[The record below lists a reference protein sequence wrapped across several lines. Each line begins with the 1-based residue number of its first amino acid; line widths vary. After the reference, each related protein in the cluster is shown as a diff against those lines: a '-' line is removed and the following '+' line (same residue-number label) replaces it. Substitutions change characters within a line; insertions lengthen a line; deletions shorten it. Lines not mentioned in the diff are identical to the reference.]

1 MAVYKGYEA
10 VIGVEVHCELKTAS
24 KVFCSCPADFGHAPN
39 TACCPVCMGL
49 PGALPQLNGEAVRLT
64 VLAGL
69 ALGCEIHRTTWFDR
83 KNYFY
88 PDLPKGYQI
97 TQNDTPFC
105 TGGFVTLYNMENKR
119 IPLRRIHLEEDAGK
133 LLHREGETLIDYNRC
148 GVGLIE
154 IVSEPAMNDPAEV
167 KAYLTVL
174 RQTLLFA
181 GVSDCRMNEGSMRCE
196 VNVSVKLVGV
206 TVNGVRC
213 EVKNIGSIQFAAK
226 AAEEEFHRQADLLA
240 SGGIVEQQTMRFN
253 ENTGKTEPMRKKESA
268 VDYRY
273 FTEPNIPPVVL
284 SEAYME
290 NVKRQMPKSPEAWRQ
305 ALISRFALGA
315 DDTEMLI
322 QSPNVASFY
331 SEAAGKTRYPKL
343 VANLLIGEILP
354 GLREGDA
361 VPMEPTHLAE
371 AADLLG
377 DGEVNSTV
385 AKMLVGRALTGGES
399 PLAVAKAEGLFR
411 IRDEETLLPLVR
423 EAMAGDAKSVEDFR
437 RGKTAAKKRLLGQ
450 VIRQTGGR
458 ADPAVTD
465 ALVERELSANV

>member
-1 MAVYKGYEA
+1 MVEYKGYEA

-69 ALGCEIHRTTWFDR
+69 ALGCEIHRETWFDR

-105 TGGFVTLYNMENKR
+105 TGGAVTLYNMEEKR

-133 LLHREGETLIDYNRC
+133 LLHRDGETLADYNRC

-154 IVSEPAMNDPAEV
+154 IVSEPAMHDPAEV
-167 KAYLTVL
+167 KAYLTAL

-196 VNVSVKLVGV
+196 VNVSVRPVGSR
-206 TVNGVRC
+206 VNGVRC

-226 AAEEEFHRQADLLA
+226 AAEEEFHRQAEILL
-240 SGGIVEQQTMRFN
+240 SGGAVEQQTMRFN

-273 FTEPNIPPVVL
+273 FTEPNIPPL
-284 SEAYME
+284 ILTEEYIGL
-290 NVKRQMPKSPEAWRQ
+290 VKRQMPKTAQNWRED
-305 ALISRFALGA
+305 LISHFSLGA
-315 DDTEMLI
+315 DDMEMLI
-322 QSPNVASFY
+322 QSPNIAAFY
-331 SEAAGKTRYPKL
+331 GEAAGLTAYPKL
-343 VANLLIGEILP
+343 AANLLIGEILP

-361 VPMEPTHLAE
+361 VPLTPAHLAE
-371 AADLLG
+371 AATLLG

-385 AKMLVGRALTGGES
+385 AKMLVGRAVGGES

-411 IRDEETLLPLVR
+411 IREESVLLPLVR
-423 EAMAGDAKSVEDFR
+423 EAMEKDPKSVEDFR
-437 RGKTAAKKRLLGQ
+437 RGKTAASKRLLGQ

-458 ADPAVTD
+458 ADPGVTE
-465 ALVERELSANV
+465 ALLTRELSAED

>member
-69 ALGCEIHRTTWFDR
+69 ALGCTIHRETWFDR

-105 TGGFVTLYNMENKR
+105 TGGAVVLYNMEEKQ

-133 LLHREGETLIDYNRC
+133 LLHRDGETLIDYNRC

-154 IVSEPAMNDPAEV
+154 IVSEPALSSPAEV
-167 KAYLTVL
+167 REYLTEL
-174 RQTLLFA
+174 RRTLLFA

-196 VNVSVKLVGV
+196 VNVSVRPVGD
-206 TVNGVRC
+206 TTRGVRC

-226 AAEEEFHRQADLLA
+226 AAEEEFHRQVDILLT
-240 SGGIVEQQTMRFN
+240 GGTVEQQTMRFN

-273 FTEPNIPPVVL
+273 FTEPNIPPVL
-284 SEAYME
+284 LTDAYID
-290 NVKRQMPKSPEAWRQ
+290 NVKRQMPKSPQKWRTE
-305 ALISRFALGA
+305 LVSRYTLGA
-315 DDTEMLI
+315 DDVELLI
-322 QSPNVASFY
+322 QSPNTADFY
-331 SEAAGKTRYPKL
+331 ARTAAMTRYPKL
-343 VANLLIGEILP
+343 AANLLIGEVLP
-354 GLREGDA
+354 SLREGDT
-361 VPMEPTHLAE
+361 VPMEPGHLAE

-377 DGEVNSTV
+377 EGEVNSTV
-385 AKMLVGRALTGGES
+385 AKMLVGRAREKGES
-399 PLAVAKAEGLFR
+399 PAAVAKAEGLFR
-411 IRDEETLLPLVR
+411 IREEQILLPLVR
-423 EAMAGDAKSVEDFR
+423 DAMEKDTKSVEDFR
-437 RGKTAAKKRLLGQ
+437 RGKIAAKKRLLGQ

-458 ADPAVTD
+458 ADPAVTE
-465 ALVERELSANV
+465 ALLDRELSEDA